1 MDKAM
6 RNGNLL
12 GSLAVA
18 SLLLSG
24 CAAAVGTQ
32 GPATSDSQA
41 AASPTAAAAPA
52 SSSPRP
58 TISTSAAAK
67 AAVKAAGSPSEASK
81 MICSD
86 ETKGDVAQ
94 ILALTSAP
102 RTDSTWADTT
112 YTCTYHLDGGPLVLS
127 VKESPDPASARKH
140 FDALQAKL
148 PGAEPIKGLANLGFP
163 AYQTPDG
170 SVVFL
175 KDNSTLHVDG
185 TALPSALGPEGVTP
199 EAFSYQVATTI
210 LACWTEH
217 H

>member
-1 MDKAM
+1 MDKTM
-6 RNGNLL
+6 RNRNLL
-12 GSLAVA
+12 GSLSVA

-24 CAAAVGTQ
+24 CAAAVGAQ

-41 AASPTAAAAPA
+41 AANPTAA
-52 SSSPRP
+52 
-58 TISTSAAAK
+58 AAAK

-81 MICSD
+81 MICND

-163 AYQTPDG
+163 AYQTPNG

-185 TALPSALGPEGVTP
+185 TALPSTLGPEGVTP
-199 EAFSYQVATTI
+199 AAFSYQVATTI

>member
-6 RNGNLL
+6 RKRNLL

-24 CAAAVGTQ
+24 CSAAVGTPGQ
-32 GPATSDSQA
+32 EQVSPESPA
-41 AASPTAAAAPA
+41 TAAAAPA
-52 SSSPRP
+52 SSSPAP
-58 TISTSAAAK
+58 TGSTPAAAK
-67 AAVKAAGSPSEASK
+67 AAVNTAGGPSEASR
-81 MICSD
+81 MICND

-102 RTDSTWADTT
+102 STDTAWADST
-112 YTCTYHLDGGPLVLS
+112 YTCTYRLDGGPLVIS
-127 VKESPDPASARKH
+127 VKESPDAAAARKH
-140 FDALQAKL
+140 FDALQKKL

-185 TALPSALGPEGVTP
+185 SRLPAALGPDGVTP
-199 EAFSYQVATTI
+199 AAFSYQVATTI

>member
-1 MDKAM
+1 MKDRGTGMDKAM
-6 RNGNLL
+6 RTRNLM

-24 CAAAVGTQ
+24 CTAAVGAPEQ
-32 GPATSDSQA
+32 GQRQEQGTAGSE
-41 AASPTAAAAPA
+41 SPTAAAATA
-52 SSSPRP
+52 S
-58 TISTSAAAK
+58 
-67 AAVKAAGSPSEASK
+67 AGLAGAPSEASK
-81 MICSD
+81 MICND
-86 ETKGDVAQ
+86 ETTGDIAQ
-94 ILALTSAP
+94 ILALKSAP

-112 YTCTYHLDGGPLVLS
+112 YTCTYRLDGGPLVIS
-127 VKESPDPASARKH
+127 VKESPDAASARRH
-140 FDALQAKL
+140 FDALQKKL
-148 PGAEPIKGLANLGFP
+148 PGAELIKGLANLGFP

-185 TALPSALGPEGVTP
+185 TRLPATLGPEGIAPT
-199 EAFSYQVATTI
+199 AFSYQVATTI